1 MRILGIDPG
10 LTRCGVGIVDVSES
24 RRATLVHVTVIRTA
38 PGTLHES
45 RLLSISTVLDEL
57 LDEYRPARVALER
70 VFADTNV
77 STVMGTAQVSGIAM
91 VAAARRGLPVGMHT
105 PTEVKAAVT
114 GYGQAD
120 KKQVGTMV
128 AKILRLE
135 AVPKPADAAD
145 ALALAICH
153 AWRSPL
159 GALAAGAA
167 PAAGDLH
174 GGASPRSAAGTG
186 GVRALTG
193 AQAAWFAAEQAAKA
207 ASPERRGLRR

>member
-10 LTRCGVGIVDVSES
+10 LTRCGVGIVDVAGD

-38 PGTLHES
+38 PGTQHES
-45 RLLSISTVLDEL
+45 RLLAISKALDAL
-57 LDEYRPARVALER
+57 LDEFEPARVALER

-91 VAAARRGLPVGMHT
+91 VAAARRSLPVGMHT

-135 AVPKPADAAD
+135 AAPKPADAAD

-159 GALAAGAA
+159 GGLAAGV
-167 PAAGDLH
+167 GDLH
-174 GGASPRSAAGTG
+174 GGATPRGGAAQ
-186 GVRALTG
+186 LTG

>member
-1 MRILGIDPG
+1 
-10 LTRCGVGIVDVSES
+10 
-24 RRATLVHVTVIRTA
+24 
-38 PGTLHES
+38 
-45 RLLSISTVLDEL
+45 
-57 LDEYRPARVALER
+57 
-70 VFADTNV
+70 V

-91 VAAARRGLPVGMHT
+91 LAAVKRLLPIGMHT

-135 AVPKPADAAD
+135 EIPKPADAAD

-159 GALAAGAA
+159 GALAATAS
-167 PAAGDLH
+167 PDLH
-174 GGASPRSAAGTG
+174 GGALSRAPRSTT
-186 GVRALTG
+186 LTS
-193 AQAAWFAAEQAAKA
+193 AQSVWLAAEAALKQPA
-207 ASPERRGLRR
+207 PNRRTRP

>member
-1 MRILGIDPG
+1 MRVLGIDPG
-10 LTRCGVGIVDVSES
+10 LTRCGVGIVDVSQN
-24 RRATLVHVTVIRTA
+24 RRATLVHVTVIRTPA
-38 PGTLHES
+38 GEKHEN
-45 RLLSISTVLDEL
+45 RLLTISDGIERL
-57 LDEYRPARVALER
+57 LDEYRPERVALER

-91 VAAARRGLPVGMHT
+91 LAAVKRLLPIGMHT

-135 AVPKPADAAD
+135 EIPKPADAAD

-159 GALAAGAA
+159 GALAATAMT
-167 PAAGDLH
+167 DLH
-174 GGASPRSAAGTG
+174 GGAASRERPTSRPTS
-186 GVRALTG
+186 
-193 AQAAWFAAEQAAKA
+193 AQAAWLAAEQAAKA